1 MWIEEERDKQ
11 LCPRALAT
19 TGDEGEGRWWLWYC
33 RTVVQQQGN
42 GAAMARHVK
51 EKGERGGGVG

>member
-19 TGDEGEGRWWLWYC
+19 TGDEGEGRWWLWYY
-33 RTVVQQQGN
+33 RTVVQQ
-42 GAAMARHVK
+42 
-51 EKGERGGGVG
+51 